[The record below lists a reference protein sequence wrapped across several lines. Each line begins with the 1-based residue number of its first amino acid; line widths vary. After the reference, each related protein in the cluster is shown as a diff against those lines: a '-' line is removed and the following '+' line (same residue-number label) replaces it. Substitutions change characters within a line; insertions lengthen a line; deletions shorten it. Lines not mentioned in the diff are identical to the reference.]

1 MPKTGSIIGA
11 EGRRVFTAD
20 PVLNLM
26 ICVYLLAVEDS
37 QKKDIPFST
46 DPLSKKLIAAA
57 PDWLQS
63 DIGQAVYNYIL
74 EGLTNAG

>member
-1 MPKTGSIIGA
+1 MPKTRSIIGA

-37 QKKDIPFST
+37 QKTDIPFST
-46 DPLSKKLIAAA
+46 DTLTKKLIADA

-63 DIGQAVYNYIL
+63 DTGRTVYNYIR
-74 EGLTNAG
+74 EELTNA

>member
-11 EGRRVFTAD
+11 KGRRVFTAD

-37 QKKDIPFST
+37 EKTDIPFST
-46 DPLSKKLIAAA
+46 DPLTKKLIADA
-57 PDWLQS
+57 PEWLQS
-63 DIGQAVYNYIL
+63 DIGRRVYNFIL
-74 EGLTNAG
+74 EGLTNA